1 MATFGYETIGSLG
14 STLSNYK
21 DASQYTCPED
31 GTAQSITAALKA
43 SSGTWEGHVKCAI
56 YKASDLSSPITNGET
71 EEKTL
76 TLNTTAAW
84 FTFNFPTPP
93 TLEANTDYVLCAWAD
108 TGSGSTARM
117 LRDDDASVN
126 RWYVSATYS
135 DTWGDLPASDRT
147 GKFSIYCTYTPS
159 GGGLSIPVAM
169 RHYRNLR
176 TAIAST
182 RKLTFPKI
190 APLRI

>member
-1 MATFGYETIGSLG
+1 MATFGYTTIGTDADSSLTG
-14 STLSNYK
+14 YI
-21 DASQYTCPED
+21 DASQFTCPENGSAD
-31 GTAQSITAALKA
+31 SISIALKCVT
-43 SSGTWEGHVKCAI
+43 SWTGKVKCAI
-56 YKASDLSSPITNGET
+56 YLASDLSAPITNGTT

-76 TLNTTAAW
+76 TLTTNFEW
-84 FTFNFPTPP
+84 YTFNFPTSPS
-93 TLEANTDYVLCAWAD
+93 LSATDYVLCAWAEG
-108 TGSGSTARM
+108 TGTEVRFP
-117 LRDDDASVN
+117 RDDDANVN
-126 RWYVSATYS
+126 RWYENHDYNGWPSLS
-135 DTWGDLPASDRT
+135 ASDRT